1 MGIDQGKEALTYEHK
16 LSIEDRGLLRVVVK
30 NVHLKHYPKD
40 FITDREADKL
50 ISSLLPE
57 TLDKLK
63 KVGRDYNI
71 DRM

>member
-1 MGIDQGKEALTYEHK
+1 M
-16 LSIEDRGLLRVVVK
+16 VK
-30 NVHLKHYPKD
+30 NVHLKYYPKD
-40 FITDREADKL
+40 FITDREADKF

>member
-1 MGIDQGKEALTYEHK
+1 MSFDHK
-16 LSIEDRGLLRVVVK
+16 LSKEDRGLLRVVVK

>member
-1 MGIDQGKEALTYEHK
+1 MSFEHK
-16 LSIEDRGLLRVVVK
+16 LSVEDRSLLRVVVK
-30 NVHLKHYPKD
+30 NVHLKYYPKD

-57 TLDKLK
+57 TLEHLK

-71 DRM
+71 DRL

>member
-1 MGIDQGKEALTYEHK
+1 MSFEHK
-16 LSIEDRGLLRVVVK
+16 LSVEDRSLLRVVVK
-30 NVHLKHYPKD
+30 NVHLKYYPKD

-57 TLDKLK
+57 TLEHLK